1 MVGPRS
7 FSFGSRYGLTR
18 IRANSVSEPLA
29 VKPAAT
35 ILPLDVSA
43 TNASTP
49 ARFPACQLTVTAH

>member
-1 MVGPRS
+1 MVRPRS

-18 IRANSVSEPLA
+18 ITSNSVSEPLA

-49 ARFPACQLTVTAH
+49 ARFLRVS